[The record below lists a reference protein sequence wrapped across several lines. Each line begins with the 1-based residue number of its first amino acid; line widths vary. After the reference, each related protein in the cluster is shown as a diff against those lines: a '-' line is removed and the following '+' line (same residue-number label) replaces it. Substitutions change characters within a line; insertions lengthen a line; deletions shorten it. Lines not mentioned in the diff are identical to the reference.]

1 MALSFFH
8 TRTAVAVPAVVLGLG
23 LCLCG
28 QPLTS
33 LASTPQT
40 AAAPSATA
48 QQAAKVPATAISLD
62 EDSLNLMVGSAQ
74 TLTATVD
81 PAQATDT
88 ITWSSSNPQVA
99 TVSDDGTVQAVHA
112 GTTTVTAQAG
122 EVQAS
127 CEVTTWQPVTSITLN
142 RTAFSMEGGEV
153 RQLSATCAPDDATN
167 KTVVW
172 ESSNPKV
179 ATVNA
184 QTGLVSAASAGTT
197 TITARAA
204 DGAGAQQTCEVTVT
218 SNAYTATTVDQLQS
232 AHPYANNCTDSWTYS
247 IPGASALSV
256 TFDSRTSVENTFD
269 YIKVFDADGSM
280 LQAYTGTALAGATLT
295 IPGDSVRIQLVTDD
309 QVTDWGF
316 AVTSV
321 EQAAAPKEEEKPE
334 QPAQPEA
341 PTTPDTPDTPDEPST
356 PATDWNLTVGTDGT
370 VASDYVT
377 FQLPEAWIGKVDVAV
392 TPATGDTASQLT
404 ISLAGHPDLALASFV
419 LTPTGELPS
428 PDSDTTIPVTTWD
441 NGNGETLELQI
452 VDWAA
457 IAYNP
462 TDSTPSDDL
471 LSQLVSLSTGGSLTL
486 EELQGATEAP
496 AIPTYGADALTTSAQ
511 VPLYVD
517 GKAVGYAVP
526 AALPMPIDPATPEIP
541 AADEPAAPA
550 APSDDAQ
557 ATTDSDDA
565 QTDADED
572 STQDDASDGDAQPA
586 ADQPDSPA
594 KTESTN

>member
-1 MALSFFH
+1 MALSRFY
-8 TRTAVAVPAVVLGLG
+8 TRTAAAVPAVVLGLG
-23 LCLCG
+23 LCLWG
-28 QPLTS
+28 QPLTALAATS
-33 LASTPQT
+33 QASTT
-40 AAAPSATA
+40 PSATA

-62 EDSLNLMVGSAQ
+62 EATLNLMVGSAQ

-81 PAQATDT
+81 PSQTTDAV
-88 ITWSSSNPQVA
+88 TWSSSDPKVA

-112 GTTTVTAQAG
+112 GSATITAQAG

-167 KTVVW
+167 KTVIW

-184 QTGLVSAASAGTT
+184 QTGLVSATSAGTT

-218 SNAYTATTVDQLQS
+218 SDAYTATTIDQLQS

-247 IPGASALSV
+247 IPGAYALSV

-269 YIKVFDADGSM
+269 YIKVFDGNGSM

-321 EQAAAPKEEEKPE
+321 EQVAAPAEE
-334 QPAQPEA
+334 QPAA
-341 PTTPDTPDTPDEPST
+341 PTTPETPDTPSTPDEPST
-356 PATDWNLTVGTDGT
+356 PAADWNLAVAADGT

-392 TPATGDTASQLT
+392 TPATDDTAPQLT
-404 ISLAGHPDLALASFV
+404 IALAGHPDLALASFV
-419 LTPTGELPS
+419 LAPTGELPS
-428 PDSDTTIPVTTWD
+428 PASDTTIAVTTWD
-441 NGNGETLELQI
+441 TGNGETLELQI

-462 TDSTPSDDL
+462 TDSAPSDEL
-471 LSQLVSLSTGGSLTL
+471 LSQLVDLSTGGALTL
-486 EELQGATEAP
+486 EEVREATEAP

-526 AALPMPIDPATPEIP
+526 AALPMPIDPATPEVP
-541 AADEPAAPA
+541 ATDEPAAPA
-550 APSDDAQ
+550 SPDDEASDTADGSDSQ
-557 ATTDSDDA
+557 ATTSENDA
-565 QTDADED
+565 QGDAD
-572 STQDDASDGDAQPA
+572 DGDTQPT
-586 ADQPDSPA
+586 ADQPDKPA
-594 KTESTN
+594 QADSIN